1 MKTAAHEVSEPGAI
15 YWKIGQGAPEPITA
29 GEVAPRLEDYKSR
42 FNPPRVLISG
52 DIRAKFGAAVM
63 VLDEV
68 RRAGIEQV
76 SVATTTTPTGK

>member
-1 MKTAAHEVSEPGAI
+1 MSRKVGQAAP
-15 YWKIGQGAPEPITA
+15 QLITPSD
-29 GEVAPRLEDYKSR
+29 VAPLLEDYKTR
-42 FNPPRVLISG
+42 YTPPRVLISG
-52 DIRAKFGAAVM
+52 DIRAKFGAAVT